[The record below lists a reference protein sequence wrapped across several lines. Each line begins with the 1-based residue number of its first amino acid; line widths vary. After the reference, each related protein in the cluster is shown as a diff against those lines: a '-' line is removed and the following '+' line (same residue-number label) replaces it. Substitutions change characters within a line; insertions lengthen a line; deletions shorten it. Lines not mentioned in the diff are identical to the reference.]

1 MTLLRER
8 MAEDLRI
15 RNYSP
20 RTVECYVSMMAR
32 FTREFDKPPGQLGPE
47 EIRAFQVRMIEKK
60 VSWTQ
65 FNQAVCALRFFYRV
79 TLPREFA
86 VEHIPFA
93 KTKKKLPTV
102 LSVDEVR
109 RLLGALTNTKHRAV
123 LSLIYA
129 TGLRLNEATH
139 LKVGDID
146 GARMTVHVRCG
157 KGGKPRLV
165 PMSAALRELLREYW
179 RVERPRGYLFPGTDP
194 NRPLHENS
202 VQKAC
207 MMARMRARLEKPA
220 SVHTLRHSYATH
232 LLELGVDLRTIQK
245 LLGHGSLSTTAIY
258 VHVTGRLLDAA
269 NKAVDLLAI
278 PS

>member
-32 FTREFDKPPGQLGPE
+32 FASEFGKPPGQLGPA
-47 EIRAFQVRMIEKK
+47 EIRAFQMKLIEKK
-60 VSWTQ
+60 VSWSL

-79 TLPREFA
+79 TLPRDFA
-86 VEHIPFA
+86 VEHVPFA
-93 KTKKKLPTV
+93 KHKRALPVV

-109 RLLGALTNTKHRAV
+109 RLLGAASNLKHRAV

-129 TGLRLNEATH
+129 TGARLTEAVQ
-139 LKVGDID
+139 LQVGDID
-146 GARMTVHVRCG
+146 GERMLVHIRHG
-157 KGGKPRLV
+157 KGGRPRMV
-165 PMSAALRELLREYW
+165 PMSPALRELLRSYW
-179 RVERPRGYLFPGTDP
+179 RAERPGVFLFPGATP
-194 NRPLHENS
+194 RQALHATS
-202 VQKAC
+202 VQKALG
-207 MMARMRARLEKPA
+207 MARLRARIDKPA

-245 LLGHGSLSTTAIY
+245 LLGHASLSTTAIY

-278 PS
+278 PG

>member
-32 FTREFDKPPGQLGPE
+32 FAREFGKPPGQLGPQ
-47 EIRAFQVRMIEKK
+47 EIRAFQVRMIEAK
-60 VSWTQ
+60 VSWAQ

-79 TLPREFA
+79 TLPRDFA

-93 KTKKKLPTV
+93 KTRRKLPTV
-102 LSVDEVR
+102 LSVEEVR
-109 RLLGALTNTKHRAV
+109 RLLDAVTNLKHRAV

-129 TGLRLNEATH
+129 TGARLHEATH
-139 LKVGDID
+139 LRVADID
-146 GARMTVHVRCG
+146 GARMTVHIRCG
-157 KGGKPRLV
+157 KGGKPRMV
-165 PMSAALRELLREYW
+165 PMSVALRDLLRTYW
-179 RVERPRGYLFPGTDP
+179 LAEHPHDYLFPGATAGQ
-194 NRPLHENS
+194 PLHDNS
-202 VQKAC
+202 VQKVC
-207 MMARMRARLEKPA
+207 VRARLRARIDKPA

-245 LLGHGSLSTTAIY
+245 LLGHSSLSTTAIY
-258 VHVTGRLLDAA
+258 AHVTGRLLDAA
-269 NKAVDLLAI
+269 NKAIDLLAI

>member
-1 MTLLRER
+1 MTLLRDR

-20 RTVECYVSMMAR
+20 RTVECYVSMMER
-32 FTREFDKPPGQLGPE
+32 FTREFGKPPGQLGPAD
-47 EIRAFQVRMIEKK
+47 IRQFQVRMIEKK

-65 FNQAVCALRFFYRV
+65 FNQAVCAMRFFYRV
-79 TLPREFA
+79 TLPRDFV

-93 KTKKKLPTV
+93 KVKRKLPTV

-109 RLLGALTNTKHRAV
+109 RLLSAPMCIKHRAV

-129 TGLRLNEATH
+129 TGVRLNEATH
-139 LKVGDID
+139 LRVADID
-146 GARMTVHVRCG
+146 GERMTVHIRCG
-157 KGGKPRLV
+157 KGGKPRMV
-165 PMSAALRELLREYW
+165 PMSAALRELLRAYW
-179 RVERPRGYLFPGTDP
+179 RSDHPRDYLFPGQ
-194 NRPLHENS
+194 RPDQSLHESS
-202 VQKAC
+202 VQHAC
-207 MMARMRARLEKPA
+207 ARAKLAARIEKPA

-245 LLGHGSLSTTAIY
+245 LLGHTSLSTTAIY

-278 PS
+278 PT

>member
-1 MTLLRER
+1 MKLLRER

-20 RTVECYVSMMAR
+20 RTVDCYVSMMAR
-32 FTREFDKPPGQLGPE
+32 FAREFDKPPGQLGPA
-47 EIRAFQVRMIEKK
+47 EIRAFQVRMIEQK
-60 VSWTQ
+60 VSWTV

-79 TLPREFA
+79 TLPRDFA
-86 VEHIPFA
+86 VDCIPHA

-109 RLLGALTNTKHRAV
+109 RLLAVPMCLKHRAV
-123 LSLIYA
+123 LSLIYG
-129 TGLRLNEATH
+129 TGARLTEATH
-139 LKVGDID
+139 LRVSDID
-146 GARMTVHVRCG
+146 GARMTVHIRNG
-157 KGGKPRLV
+157 KGGRPRMV
-165 PMSAALRELLREYW
+165 PMSAALRELLRDYW
-179 RVERPRGYLFPGTDP
+179 REAHPQDHLFPGVEP
-194 NRPLHENS
+194 SRPLHETS
-202 VQKAC
+202 VQHAFTK
-207 MMARMRARLEKPA
+207 ARMVARIDKPA

-245 LLGHGSLSTTAIY
+245 LLGHSSLSTTAIY
-258 VHVTGRLLDAA
+258 THVTAQLIDSA

>member
-32 FTREFDKPPGQLGPE
+32 FAREFGKPPGQLGPA
-47 EIRAFQVRMIEKK
+47 EIRAFQVRLIESKA
-60 VSWTQ
+60 SWTQ

-79 TLPREFA
+79 TLPRDFA

-93 KTKKKLPTV
+93 KTKEKLPTV

-109 RLLGALTNTKHRAV
+109 RLLGAVTNIKHRAV

-129 TGLRLNEATH
+129 TGARLSEATH
-139 LKVGDID
+139 LQVGDID
-146 GARMTVHVRCG
+146 GARMTVHIRCG
-157 KGGKPRLV
+157 KGGKPRVV
-165 PMSAALRELLREYW
+165 PMSAALRELLRAYW
-179 RVERPRGYLFPGTDP
+179 LVERPCGYLFPGVTPD
-194 NRPLHENS
+194 RPLHDNS
-202 VQKAC
+202 VQKVCA
-207 MMARMRARLEKPA
+207 RARLRARIDKPA

-245 LLGHGSLSTTAIY
+245 LLGHSSLSTTAIY
-258 VHVTGRLLDAA
+258 VHVTSRPLDAA
-269 NKAVDLLAI
+269 NKAIDLLAI

>member
-32 FTREFDKPPGQLGPE
+32 FAREFGKPPGQLGPA
-47 EIRAFQVRMIEKK
+47 EIRTFQVRMIEKK

-65 FNQAVCALRFFYRV
+65 FNQAVCAMRFFYRV
-79 TLPREFA
+79 TLPRDFV

-93 KTKKKLPTV
+93 KVKKKLPTV

-109 RLLGALTNTKHRAV
+109 RLLSAPTNIKHRAV

-129 TGLRLNEATH
+129 TGVRLNEATH
-139 LKVGDID
+139 LRVSDID
-146 GARMTVHVRCG
+146 GERMTVHVRCG
-157 KGGKPRLV
+157 KGGKPRMV
-165 PMSAALRELLREYW
+165 PMSSALRDLLRAYW
-179 RVERPRGYLFPGTDP
+179 LEQHPRDYLFPGEHAD
-194 NRPLHENS
+194 RPLHESS
-202 VQKAC
+202 VQHAC
-207 MMARMRARLEKPA
+207 AKARLSARIDKPA

-245 LLGHGSLSTTAIY
+245 LLGHTSLSTTAIY
-258 VHVTGRLLDAA
+258 MHVTGRLLDAA

>member
-1 MTLLRER
+1 MSALRER
-8 MAEDLRI
+8 MIEDLRI

-32 FTREFDKPPGQLGPE
+32 FTREFGKPPGQLGPA
-47 EIRAFQVRMIEKK
+47 EIRTFQVRLIEKK

-65 FNQAVCALRFFYRV
+65 FNQAVCAMRFFYRV
-79 TLPREFA
+79 TLPRDFA

-93 KTKKKLPTV
+93 KVKRKLPTV

-109 RLLGALTNTKHRAV
+109 RLLSAPTNIKHRAV

-129 TGLRLNEATH
+129 TGVRLNEATH
-139 LKVGDID
+139 LRVSDID
-146 GARMTVHVRCG
+146 GERMTVHVRCG
-157 KGGKPRLV
+157 KGGKPRMV
-165 PMSAALRELLREYW
+165 PMSPALRDLLRAYW
-179 RVERPRGYLFPGTDP
+179 REQHPRDYLFPGEHPD
-194 NRPLHENS
+194 RPLHESS
-202 VQKAC
+202 VQHAC
-207 MMARMRARLEKPA
+207 TKARLIARIDKPA

-245 LLGHGSLSTTAIY
+245 LLGHSSLSTTAVY
-258 VHVTGRLLDAA
+258 MHVSGRLLDAA

>member
-1 MTLLRER
+1 
-8 MAEDLRI
+8 
-15 RNYSP
+15 
-20 RTVECYVSMMAR
+20 
-32 FTREFDKPPGQLGPE
+32 
-47 EIRAFQVRMIEKK
+47 
-60 VSWTQ
+60 
-65 FNQAVCALRFFYRV
+65 V

-109 RLLGALTNTKHRAV
+109 RLLGAPTCLKHRAV

-129 TGLRLNEATH
+129 TGARLNEATH
-139 LKVGDID
+139 LRVGDID
-146 GARMTVHVRCG
+146 GERMLVHIRCG
-157 KGGKPRLV
+157 KGGKPRMV
-165 PMSAALRELLREYW
+165 PMSTALRGLLREYW
-179 RVERPRGYLFPGTDP
+179 RADRPHDFLFPG
-194 NRPLHENS
+194 NEASRPLHESS
-202 VQKAC
+202 VQHAC
-207 MMARMRARLEKPA
+207 TKARLCARIEKPA

-245 LLGHGSLSTTAIY
+245 LLGHSSLSTTAIY

-269 NKAVDLLAI
+269 NKAIDLLAI

>member
-1 MTLLRER
+1 MKLLRER

-20 RTVECYVSMMAR
+20 RTVDCYVSMMAR
-32 FTREFDKPPGQLGPE
+32 FAREFDKPPGQLGPA
-47 EIRAFQVRMIEKK
+47 EIRTFQLRLIEQK

-79 TLPREFA
+79 TLPRDFV

-109 RLLGALTNTKHRAV
+109 RLLGAPRNLKHRTV

-129 TGLRLNEATH
+129 TGARLNEATH
-139 LKVGDID
+139 LRVADID
-146 GARMTVHVRCG
+146 GARMMVHIRCG
-157 KGGKPRLV
+157 KGGRPRMV
-165 PMSAALRELLREYW
+165 PMSVALRDLLREYW
-179 RVERPRGYLFPGTDP
+179 HAEHPREWLFPGSRSD
-194 NRPLHENS
+194 RPLHENA

-207 MMARMRARLEKPA
+207 GLARRGAGIDKPA
-220 SVHTLRHSYATH
+220 GVHTLRHSYATH

-245 LLGHGSLSTTAIY
+245 LLGHSSLSTTAIY
-258 VHVTGRLLDAA
+258 THVTRQLIDAA
-269 NKAVDLLAI
+269 NKAIDLLAI
-278 PS
+278 PG

>member
-20 RTVECYVSMMAR
+20 KTVECYVSMMAR
-32 FTREFDKPPGQLGPE
+32 FTREFGKPPGQLGPA
-47 EIRAFQVRMIEKK
+47 EIRAFQVGMIERK

-65 FNQAVCALRFFYRV
+65 FNQAVCAMRFFYRV
-79 TLPREFA
+79 TLPRDFA

-93 KTKKKLPTV
+93 KVKKALPTV

-109 RLLGALTNTKHRAV
+109 RLLGVIVNIKHRAI

-129 TGLRLNEATH
+129 TGARLNEATH
-139 LKVGDID
+139 LRVSDID
-146 GARMTVHVRCG
+146 GGRMMVHIRNG
-157 KGGKPRLV
+157 KGGKPRMV
-165 PMSAALRELLREYW
+165 PMSAALRELLRSYW
-179 RVERPRGYLFPGTDP
+179 GAEHPRDYLFPGSKPD
-194 NRPLHENS
+194 RPLHENG

-207 MMARMRARLEKPA
+207 AKARLDARLDKPV

-245 LLGHGSLSTTAIY
+245 LLGHSDLSTTAVY
-258 VHVTGRLLDAA
+258 MHVTGKLLDAA
-269 NKAVDLLAI
+269 NHAIDLLAV